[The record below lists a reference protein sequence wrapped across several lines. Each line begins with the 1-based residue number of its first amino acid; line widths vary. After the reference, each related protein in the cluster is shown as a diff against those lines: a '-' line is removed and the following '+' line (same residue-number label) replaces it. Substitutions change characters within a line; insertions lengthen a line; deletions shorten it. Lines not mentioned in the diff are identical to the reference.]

1 MCRVFVCVCLCVVC
15 VSRRV
20 LSSCWRLCVCTYGV
34 VCCLDRAYC
43 ADYVMMTEPALLLM
57 AHSSGKYSAATASL
71 LEFLSLQM
79 EHFDP
84 PRRDYIVNCTFLG
97 IRFFLSVGV
106 TRLWMPLSYW

>member
-1 MCRVFVCVCLCVVC
+1 M
-15 VSRRV
+15 
-20 LSSCWRLCVCTYGV
+20 GA
-34 VCCLDRAYC
+34 DC